1 MRFIPF
7 IDLRCFFFLFF
18 TKLIL
23 ALRVW
28 SFRTEGIQ
36 SVTVASLF
44 HLVNQPC
51 IFHQFDLIMPGL
63 LHWLY
68 YFRFF

>member
-7 IDLRCFFFLFF
+7 IDLRCFFYFSFF

-36 SVTVASLF
+36 SVNVASLF
-44 HLVNQPC
+44 HLVN
-51 IFHQFDLIMPGL
+51 
-63 LHWLY
+63 
-68 YFRFF
+68 

>member
-7 IDLRCFFFLFF
+7 IDLRCFFFLFFF

-44 HLVNQPC
+44 HLVN
-51 IFHQFDLIMPGL
+51 
-63 LHWLY
+63 
-68 YFRFF
+68 

>member
-7 IDLRCFFFLFF
+7 IDLRSFQFFIFPFF

-28 SFRTEGIQ
+28 SFRTEDIQ

-44 HLVNQPC
+44 HLV
-51 IFHQFDLIMPGL
+51 D
-63 LHWLY
+63 
-68 YFRFF
+68 